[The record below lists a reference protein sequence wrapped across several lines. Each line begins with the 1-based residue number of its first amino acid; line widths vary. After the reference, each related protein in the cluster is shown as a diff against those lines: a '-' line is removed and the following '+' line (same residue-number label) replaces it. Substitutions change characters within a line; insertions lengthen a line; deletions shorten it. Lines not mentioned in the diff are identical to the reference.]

1 MDLPLYE
8 LKVSLDELKQLAE
21 KRGIK
26 GFKSMSKERLLSA
39 FSKPKLIKNNFD
51 NERLWVVKQM
61 KLLMNVLNLFC
72 KIIKKI

>member
-8 LKVSLDELKQLAE
+8 LKVSLDELKLLAE

-51 NERLWVVKQM
+51 NERL
-61 KLLMNVLNLFC
+61 
-72 KIIKKI
+72 